1 MDDRKLIGKGRIA
14 NIFSDGKFAYKTY
27 PNDFPS
33 SWIKYEVDV
42 QNEIKKNTTLDVLS
56 FEYLGD
62 QREVKM
68 GLIKGIT
75 LADRMR
81 KLKYKN
87 GLEDMIK
94 LQIKTYDF
102 EDLNL
107 PIASKVFKD
116 EIINSE
122 LKQDIIEKAI
132 CSLDKIQPLKK
143 LCHFDFHLENIMFD
157 QERYIIIDWV
167 NAKLGH
173 PVMDIARSY
182 IIFKQHAKRLAN
194 KYLRLITKEMKIDMS
209 EVYDALPIMAAL
221 RILETDDESFII
233 ELEKMVLEKE

>member
-1 MDDRKLIGKGRIA
+1 MAERNLIGKGRIA
-14 NIFSDGKFAYKTY
+14 HILSDGRYAYKTY
-27 PNDFPS
+27 PEEFPT
-33 SWIKYEVDV
+33 SWIRYEVDI

-56 FEYLGD
+56 FKYLEE
-62 QREVKM
+62 QREVQM

-81 KLKYKN
+81 KFKYKN
-87 GLEDMIK
+87 GLEDMIH
-94 LQIKTYDF
+94 LQIKTFDF

-107 PIASKVFKD
+107 PIAYDAFKD
-116 EIINSE
+116 QLLNSH
-122 LKQDIIEKAI
+122 LKQDIKDKALN
-132 CSLDKIQPLKK
+132 SLAKIKPIKK

-194 KYLRLITKEMKIDMS
+194 KYLRLITKEMKIGVE

-221 RILETDDESFII
+221 RMLETDDELFIL
-233 ELEKMVLEKE
+233 ELEKMVLENE